1 MAVNKNF
8 VVKNGLEVD
17 TNLIVADAN
26 TNKVGIGTTVPLYS
40 LHVFE
45 GAGIGATN
53 VYVTGITTVINELRV
68 GSGGTIFSVIAGP
81 TGFGQSV
88 GVGTAAPAYLLD
100 VRSPVSTGQTALYV
114 QGDVRI
120 TGDLSVD
127 DINFDDATLSNLTVT
142 EALFVGSS
150 PGISTFVGFTT
161 FQDHVFIQDGLNVT
175 GTGIT
180 GTTLNVSGV
189 STFVGF
195 STFQDHV
202 FIQDGLN
209 VTGTGITGTTLRV
222 SGVSTFVGFSTFADY
237 VFVQDGLISTG
248 IVTGTSFVPSSGY
261 IKAPDGTNSFFI
273 YSGTGNVAFQG
284 TIGASQLNSASGN
297 KVVGLAVSDA
307 SFVNNVT
314 VAGITTL
321 GTVRVASGIVT
332 AASGIVTYYGDGSK
346 LTGIATGL
354 TATIGIS
361 SGGSLIGTGISVVD
375 FTATNATITV
385 AVPPATSAGVA
396 TVNITPSVSLG
407 LVLALGG

>member
-1 MAVNKNF
+1 
-8 VVKNGLEVD
+8 
-17 TNLIVADAN
+17 
-26 TNKVGIGTTVPLYS
+26 
-40 LHVFE
+40 
-45 GAGIGATN
+45 
-53 VYVTGITTVINELRV
+53 
-68 GSGGTIFSVIAGP
+68 
-81 TGFGQSV
+81 
-88 GVGTAAPAYLLD
+88 
-100 VRSPVSTGQTALYV
+100 
-114 QGDVRI
+114 
-120 TGDLSVD
+120 
-127 DINFDDATLSNLTVT
+127 
-142 EALFVGSS
+142 
-150 PGISTFVGFTT
+150 
-161 FQDHVFIQDGLNVT
+161 
-175 GTGIT
+175 
-180 GTTLNVSGV
+180 
-189 STFVGF
+189 
-195 STFQDHV
+195 
-202 FIQDGLN
+202 
-209 VTGTGITGTTLRV
+209 V

-248 IVTGTSFVPSSGY
+248 IITGTSFVPSSGY